1 MLGVTLFEFHA
12 YVCLCSLPSCYHLSV
27 AQTINIL
34 HCIPAHSILHSD
46 PSLLSTWVAA
56 ALKHPIGKSFVSP
69 RRSFLFLLI
78 AEHSGFAL
86 DCDDGDDIN
95 EESSSLSFQSSH
107 EEGSVIIENPMN
119 IIRNLM
125 KKQSSKRNKKEFPQG
140 IGQFLFQEL
149 DLNSVFKNRVK
160 CSTEM
165 WDLVALVASFRSNQS
180 LDFSRYTSRVG
191 EQYQIENLLEHSE
204 TKSVKRKKPIE
215 REIICTRKRKASTDA
230 EETVKE
236 RSLLTSEHSSDNAQN
251 SSSLPSTVPMESVG
265 LKSVQNSVA
274 WSEGNSFSPSC
285 FFFTLE
291 SKKEKLIFERK
302 RKRDHDHDEDSVT
315 NESTLPQYVPLKKN
329 VSSTSTLHESRSNIE
344 EDMDVV
350 IEREMTE
357 ILDKYLKR
365 VLLVAAECLGPGSLI
380 EAPCSYTST
389 STSSA
394 FENRNLSSSHASLNF
409 AEKHRN
415 GHKLMLCTV
424 LRTFQLTHE
433 ESISR
438 LWPGRTAEKEK
449 GAALG
454 AVEESIPKLKPAP
467 STIPVTVG
475 AVSGSGP
482 VQGVIVSRPGP
493 VKWCLKT
500 QSLIPDTTPVIKID
514 PLILSLQK
522 AIPITSTSASAPSI
536 NLSEVP
542 PLQTKTRAPSFS
554 DDPADTTDAVPTA
567 HAIRVRKVILNKTAG
582 PTLLSLPVP
591 ASSSSSSS
599 LSSTGSPSISHHHST
614 VDPAKGPRV
623 SGSVK
628 WVEVSNGAEGV
639 TLSVPISHC
648 RLISIGED
656 AALTALHNAHYCL
669 ETALSALKCKLLSSF
684 SPPSSSSPV
693 PVLSS
698 PLSSP
703 FPPAIST
710 SSTHLPVPSTLL
722 SSSSHDNILA
732 SIMPDEDS
740 KGQIQVPT
748 EVHALNP
755 VLHQPTA
762 KPAYEVKVNQ
772 GSESSLASVEDK
784 DNFIDEGSQLWNSS
798 DIALFIRAR
807 RR

>member
-1 MLGVTLFEFHA
+1 ME
-12 YVCLCSLPSCYHLSV
+12 
-27 AQTINIL
+27 
-34 HCIPAHSILHSD
+34 
-46 PSLLSTWVAA
+46 A
-56 ALKHPIGKSFVSP
+56 ALKHPVGKSFVSP

-86 DCDDGDDIN
+86 DYDDGDDID

-125 KKQSSKRNKKEFPQG
+125 KKQSSKRNKKEFTQG

-160 CSTEM
+160 CSAEM

-215 REIICTRKRKASTDA
+215 REIICTRKRKASSGA

-236 RSLLTSEHSSDNAQN
+236 RSLVTSEHSSDNTQN
-251 SSSLPSTVPMESVG
+251 SLSLQSTVPMESVG
-265 LKSVQNSVA
+265 LKSVQKDVA
-274 WSEGNSFSPSC
+274 WSEENSFSPS
-285 FFFTLE
+285 FFFLILE
-291 SKKEKLIFERK
+291 SKKEKLMFERK
-302 RKRDHDHDEDSVT
+302 RKRDHDHDEDSVA
-315 NESTLPQYVPLKKN
+315 NESTLPQCIPFKKN
-329 VSSTSTLHESRSNIE
+329 VSSTSTSTHHESRSNIE

-357 ILDKYLKR
+357 ILEKYLKR

-389 STSSA
+389 STA

-424 LRTFQLTHE
+424 LRTFQLSHE
-433 ESISR
+433 ESVSR
-438 LWPGRTAEKEK
+438 LWPEGTAEKEK

-454 AVEESIPKLKPAP
+454 AVEESMVKLKPTP

-482 VQGVIVSRPGP
+482 VPGVIVNRPGP
-493 VKWCLKT
+493 VKWCPKT
-500 QSLIPDTTPVIKID
+500 QSLIPDTTPVNKID
-514 PLILSLQK
+514 PSISSLQK
-522 AIPITSTSASAPSI
+522 AIPITSISAPAPPI

-567 HAIRVRKVILNKTAG
+567 NAIRVRKVILNKTAG

-656 AALTALHNAHYCL
+656 AALTVLHNAHYCP

-693 PVLSS
+693 PFLSSALSS
-698 PLSSP
+698 PYPSS
-703 FPPAIST
+703 IST
-710 SSTHLPVPSTLL
+710 SCTYLPVPSTLL
-722 SSSSHDNILA
+722 SSSSNANISA

-740 KGQIQVPT
+740 KGQIQVPP
-748 EVHALNP
+748 EIYALNT
-755 VLHQPTA
+755 VLNQPTA
-762 KPAYEVKVNQ
+762 KPVYEVKVSQ
-772 GSESSLASVEDK
+772 GSGSSLASVEDK
-784 DNFIDEGSQLWNSS
+784 DNFIDEGSQVWNSS
-798 DIALFIRAR
+798 DIAFFIRAR